1 MLFLT
6 FLSITNWPT
15 ALLRVAGCPCA
26 CGDSLFPLSTS
37 TKAQS
42 SGQNGHDHDRLNKFQ
57 SISPPFVASCTA
69 RVRSHGQQRF
79 CQVLWM
85 YGRRCC
91 LDWKFQCQTSKTCP
105 VMLSEVLQRNAE
117 HEARLSNISD
127 LCRSWFHENKPR
139 SFARAQDDKS
149 LTMDLGCLELFGVTP
164 QSRPACPRPPVRTV
178 RSRPRYAS
186 ARTRDSRP
194 RRFCLRAWYR
204 ECR

>member
-26 CGDSLFPLSTS
+26 CGDSLFLLSTS

-42 SGQNGHDHDRLNKFQ
+42 SGQNGHDHDRLYKFQ

-85 YGRRCC
+85 YGHAFVGDGAPPGR
-91 LDWKFQCQTSKTCP
+91 FQ
-105 VMLSEVLQRNAE
+105 
-117 HEARLSNISD
+117 RLRD
-127 LCRSWFHENKPR
+127 E
-139 SFARAQDDKS
+139 
-149 LTMDLGCLELFGVTP
+149 GV
-164 QSRPACPRPPVRTV
+164 A
-178 RSRPRYAS
+178 A
-186 ARTRDSRP
+186 
-194 RRFCLRAWYR
+194 L
-204 ECR
+204 

>member
-91 LDWKFQCQTSKTCP
+91 LNRKFQIPSPDYDRP
-105 VMLSEVLQRNAE
+105 VMLSAALQRNAK

-127 LCRSWFHENKPR
+127 LCSFVTCENEPR
-139 SFARAQDDKS
+139 SFAHTQDDKP
-149 LTMDLGCLELFGVTP
+149 E
-164 QSRPACPRPPVRTV
+164 
-178 RSRPRYAS
+178 
-186 ARTRDSRP
+186 
-194 RRFCLRAWYR
+194 
-204 ECR
+204 

>member
-6 FLSITNWPT
+6 FLSITNWPM
-15 ALLRVAGCPCA
+15 ALFRVAGCPCA
-26 CGDSLFPLSTS
+26 CGNSLFLLGTS

-42 SGQNGHDHDRLNKFQ
+42 SGQNGHDHDRLYKFQ

-91 LDWKFQCQTSKTCP
+91 LNREFQ
-105 VMLSEVLQRNAE
+105 
-117 HEARLSNISD
+117 ISSRA
-127 LCRSWFHENKPR
+127 LASW
-139 SFARAQDDKS
+139 
-149 LTMDLGCLELFGVTP
+149 CLELFGVTL
-164 QSRPACPRPPVRTV
+164 QSQRTCPRPPVRTV

-186 ARTRDSRP
+186 VRTRGSRL
-194 RRFCLRAWYR
+194 RRFCLRSWYR
-204 ECR
+204 EYR